1 MSTSSSEIEARGA
14 SRAII
19 LLAHGSRQP
28 AAAGGLAETV
38 QALLGRQ
45 DVPVHGAF
53 LENGEPSLMDAASVL
68 LDGGVTDLTILP
80 LLLFDGRHSLE
91 DIPALIET
99 LRLRYPSV
107 RINLGRPL
115 GYSPLLVD
123 VLLERLD
130 SCRS

>member
-1 MSTSSSEIEARGA
+1 M
-14 SRAII
+14 
-19 LLAHGSRQP
+19 
-28 AAAGGLAETV
+28 
-38 QALLGRQ
+38 
-45 DVPVHGAF
+45 PVYGAF

-68 LDGGVTDLTILP
+68 LDVGVTDLTILP